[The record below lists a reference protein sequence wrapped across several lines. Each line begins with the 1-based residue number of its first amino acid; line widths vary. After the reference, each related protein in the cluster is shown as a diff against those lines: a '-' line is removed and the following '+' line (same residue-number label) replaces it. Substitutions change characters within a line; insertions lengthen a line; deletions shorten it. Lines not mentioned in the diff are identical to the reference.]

1 MWEGMRGCVKVEEGK
16 DVEGR
21 RGCGKVGEGVGR

>member
-1 MWEGMRGCVKVEEGK
+1 MWEGMRGCVKVEEGQ